1 MRQAG
6 NGVASMP
13 RAICATQNRILED
26 GMQKI
31 STVIANSTPL
41 SECRKHSVGATS
53 SGKEQPQA
61 TLTETSKMGSL
72 SNAEQSYAPRFE
84 RMMDELWQAL
94 VAHWGNAF
102 IARFGEDWAVEKT
115 WQSEMRGLTKNQ
127 ILAGLE
133 VCKYDERFT
142 EWPPAARVFR
152 AIAIRQPM
160 RAGGASAEAVWRN
173 ICDFYAETRPA
184 EAVWI
189 IQHADS
195 WEALRKG
202 TDAAQREFYR
212 LWGEMLAFVAEGG
225 KLPEPVKPAPRIEN
239 KRERKPLSNRC
250 WAELREMLGVS
261 A

>member
-1 MRQAG
+1 MEHISNQIGNLTLSSNSTKLNG
-6 NGVASMP
+6 NGQQTAEPSMH
-13 RAICATQNRILED
+13 AQSDTTAGKT
-26 GMQKI
+26 G
-31 STVIANSTPL
+31 NS
-41 SECRKHSVGATS
+41 A
-53 SGKEQPQA
+53 
-61 TLTETSKMGSL
+61 
-72 SNAEQSYAPRFE
+72 RFE
-84 RMMDELWQAL
+84 AMMTQLWEAL
-94 VAHWGNAF
+94 IAHWGHAF
-102 IARFGEDWAVEKT
+102 ITRFGAQWRTEKT

-152 AIAIRQPM
+152 AIAIRQPL
-160 RAGGASAEAVWRN
+160 RAGGASAETVWRN
-173 ICDFYAETRPA
+173 ICDFYAQTRPA

-189 IQHADS
+189 IQHAES

-212 LWGEMLAFVAEGG
+212 LWHEMLAFVADGG
-225 KLPEPVKPAPRIEN
+225 QLPEPIKPAPRIDH
-239 KRERKPLSNRC
+239 KRERKPPSSSY

>member
-1 MRQAG
+1 
-6 NGVASMP
+6 
-13 RAICATQNRILED
+13 
-26 GMQKI
+26 MQKI
-31 STVIANSTPL
+31 STVIASSTPL
-41 SECRKHSVGATS
+41 SACNKHSVGAMS
-53 SGKEQPQA
+53 SEAEQPQV

-72 SNAEQSYAPRFE
+72 SNAEPSYAPRFE

-102 IARFGEDWAVEKT
+102 IARFGEDWVAEKT

-133 VCKYDERFT
+133 VCKYDERFA

-160 RAGGASAEAVWRN
+160 RAGGARAETVWRN
-173 ICDFYAETRPA
+173 ICDFYAQTRPA

-189 IQHADS
+189 IRKAED

-202 TDAAQREFYR
+202 TDAAEREFYR
-212 LWGEMLAFVAEGG
+212 LWHEMLEFVADGG
-225 KLPEPVKPAPRIEN
+225 QLPEPIKPAPRIEH
-239 KRERKPLSNRC
+239 KRERKPPSSRY